1 MSRRPPLGFIF
12 AVTLTGILNNTLI
25 TPALPDIL
33 TDLGVPS
40 ERSGILVAS
49 GSTAGIVMAPVV
61 GILADRFGRRLVLT
75 VCLAL
80 FGTFGGVAALA
91 PSFTVLLVARFI
103 QGFGSAGLVNLAI
116 VLIGD
121 HWSGTERTRIVGRN
135 SAVLTVGLAA
145 IPSMSGVLTE
155 AFGWRVAFAVFT
167 VALLTAGVAWTILD
181 GRRPA
186 DPPRVRDQVAAAA
199 TAIRNPVILATVVAS
214 LLVFVAIFGVML
226 TAFPIHL
233 ADEFGLGAAA
243 RGLVIS
249 IPAVTSTI
257 AAFNLARIRSVLSP
271 RRIVGVGAATFALAF
286 VLLGVAGALAVVIA
300 AALLFGAA
308 EGSLIPTLQDLNVEA
323 APDEHRGAVV
333 AVWVGA
339 ARLGQTVGPLMAGV
353 GLALVGSGPT
363 LVIGSGVALA
373 LLVVA
378 VVGPLPRGTQASVR

>member
-1 MSRRPPLGFIF
+1 MSRRPPLAFIF
-12 AVTLTGILNNTLI
+12 AITLTGILNNTLI

-33 TDLGVPS
+33 DDLGVPP
-40 ERSGILVAS
+40 ERSGILVAA
-49 GSTAGIVMAPVV
+49 GSAAGIVMAPVV

-91 PSFTVLLVARFI
+91 PSFTVLLLARFI
-103 QGFGSAGLVNLAI
+103 QGFGSAGLVNLAV

-145 IPSMSGVLTE
+145 IPSLSGVLTE

-186 DPPRVRDQVAAAA
+186 EPPRVRDQVAAAT

-271 RRIVGVGAATFALAF
+271 RRIVGVGAAMFALAF
-286 VLLGVAGALAVVIA
+286 VTLGVAGALGVVVA
-300 AALLFGAA
+300 AALLFGVA

-339 ARLGQTVGPLMAGV
+339 ARLGQTVGPLLAGV

-363 LVIGSGVALA
+363 LVIGSGVAVT

-378 VVGPLPRGTQASVR
+378 VVGPLPRGTQVR